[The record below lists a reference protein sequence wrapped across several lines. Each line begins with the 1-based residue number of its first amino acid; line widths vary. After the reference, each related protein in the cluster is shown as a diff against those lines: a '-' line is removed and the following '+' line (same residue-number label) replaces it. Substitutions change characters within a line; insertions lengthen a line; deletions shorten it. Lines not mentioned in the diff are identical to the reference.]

1 MYPYHNRIKQRIANG
16 ELIGYEFI
24 KKYKDISPCLML
36 YFATEPHTRPIR
48 EHRFSEYQ
56 QILGF
61 DSNVL
66 SDANDSTAQT
76 DQPPVAAT
84 DLAKRQSAR
93 QE

>member
-16 ELIGYEFI
+16 EMIGYEFLER
-24 KKYKDISPCLML
+24 YKNISPCLML

-61 DSNVL
+61 DSIVL
-66 SDANDSTAQT
+66 PDANNSTAHT
-76 DQPPVAAT
+76 NQPHGAEL
-84 DLAKRQSAR
+84 DLAKR
-93 QE
+93 

>member
-16 ELIGYEFI
+16 EMIGYEFLER
-24 KKYKDISPCLML
+24 YKNISPCLML
-36 YFATEPHTRPIR
+36 YFATEPHARPIR

-61 DSNVL
+61 DSIVL

-76 DQPPVAAT
+76 NQPHGVEL
-84 DLAKRQSAR
+84 DLAKP
-93 QE
+93 

>member
-16 ELIGYEFI
+16 EMIGYEFL
-24 KKYKDISPCLML
+24 KKYKNISPCLML

-61 DSNVL
+61 DSIVL

-76 DQPPVAAT
+76 NQSHGAEL
-84 DLAKRQSAR
+84 DLAKR
-93 QE
+93 

>member
-16 ELIGYEFI
+16 EMIGYEFLER
-24 KKYKDISPCLML
+24 YKNISPCLML

-61 DSNVL
+61 DSIVL

-76 DQPPVAAT
+76 NQPHEAEL
-84 DLAKRQSAR
+84 DLAKR
-93 QE
+93 

>member
-16 ELIGYEFI
+16 EMIGYEFLER
-24 KKYKDISPCLML
+24 YKNISPCLML

-61 DSNVL
+61 DSIVL
-66 SDANDSTAQT
+66 PDANDSTTQT
-76 DQPPVAAT
+76 NQPHEAEL
-84 DLAKRQSAR
+84 DLAKR
-93 QE
+93 